1 MACLYYKV
9 KQGQEKVLS
18 HEIVLFVTVSLRDVM
33 KIINMK
39 ILHNNVNEVPSYKQ
53 KSTAQT
59 ILYSSFLWF
68 ELFI

>member
-18 HEIVLFVTVSLRDVM
+18 HETVLFVTVNLRDVM

-39 ILHNNVNEVPSYKQ
+39 ILNIDEVPSYKQ
-53 KSTAQT
+53 KSTVHK
-59 ILYSSFLWF
+59 LL
-68 ELFI
+68 